1 VLGVGVGID
10 RRLVYN
16 VDWVL
21 LGTTLA
27 LSLVGV
33 AMVYSAT
40 HAGQKPD
47 LYLKQLA
54 LVGVGVLGLALAAAL
69 DYRRLADRAVLL
81 YGLSLLALVYVLR
94 FGPVIAGTRRWV
106 VMGGFQL
113 QPSEL
118 VKLATAV
125 FAAKLF
131 SEFRQESLGLR
142 EVALPGAAV
151 GLLALLIAREPDL
164 GTAACLVPLFLA
176 VAFLAGLR
184 MRAVVGL
191 AAALVLAA
199 GLAWP
204 LLKDYQKTRIYTFLD
219 PSLDPRGA
227 GYQKIQSQI
236 AVGSGG
242 LLGRGFLQGSQ
253 SQLGYLPARHTD
265 FIFSVLAEET
275 GFVGVFAALAL
286 YLLVLWRM
294 LETARL
300 ARDRLGAFL
309 VAGVSAA
316 FAFQVVYNVAMVAGL
331 VPVKGLPLPLMSYGG
346 SSIVASLMG
355 IGLVLS
361 VRMRRFAN

>member
-1 VLGVGVGID
+1 MGAGID
-10 RRLVYN
+10 RRLIYN

-21 LGTTLA
+21 LGTTLV

-33 AMVYSAT
+33 ATVYSAT
-40 HAGQKPD
+40 HAGQKPE

-54 LVGVGVLGLALAAAL
+54 LVGIGLLGMALAAAL

-81 YGLSLLALVYVLR
+81 YVVSVVALVYVLL
-94 FGPVIAGTRRWV
+94 FGPLIAGTRRWIV
-106 VMGGFQL
+106 IGGLQL

-118 VKLATAV
+118 VKLAAAV
-125 FAAKLF
+125 FVARLF
-131 SEFRQESLGLR
+131 SELRKESIGLR

-184 MRAVVGL
+184 MRAVLGL
-191 AAALVLAA
+191 TLVLVLAA

-204 LLKDYQKTRIYTFLD
+204 RLKDYQKTRIYTFLD

-242 LLGRGFLQGSQ
+242 LIGRGFLGGSQ
-253 SQLGYLPARHTD
+253 AQLGYLPARHTD
-265 FIFSVLAEET
+265 FIFSVLAEEA
-275 GFVGVFAALAL
+275 GFVGVSMALAL
-286 YLLVLWRM
+286 YLLLLWRM

-300 ARDRLGAFL
+300 ARDRLGAFI

-316 FAFQVVYNVAMVAGL
+316 FAFQVVYNVGMVAGL

-346 SSIVASLMG
+346 SSMVASLVG

>member
-1 VLGVGVGID
+1 VAGGID

-21 LGTTLA
+21 VGAALVLA
-27 LSLVGV
+27 LVGV
-33 AMVYSAT
+33 ATVYSAT
-40 HAGQKPD
+40 HSGRNPD
-47 LYLKQLA
+47 LYLKQLT
-54 LVGVGVLGLALAAAL
+54 LVGVGTLGLVVAATV
-69 DYRRLADRAVLL
+69 DYRRLADRAMLL
-81 YGLSLLALVYVLR
+81 YALSAVSLVYVLR
-94 FGPVIAGTRRWV
+94 FGPLKAGTRRWIEV
-106 VMGGFQL
+106 GGFQL

-118 VKLATAV
+118 VKIAAAV
-125 FAAKLF
+125 FVAKIF
-131 SEFRQESLGLR
+131 SEYRQETLGLR
-142 EVALPGAAV
+142 DVALPGAAV
-151 GLLALLIAREPDL
+151 GLLAVLIVREPDL

-191 AAALVLAA
+191 AAVMVLAA
-199 GLAWP
+199 ALTWP
-204 LLKDYQKTRIYTFLD
+204 FLRDYQKTRIYTFLD

-242 LLGRGFLQGSQ
+242 FVGRGFLEGSQ
-253 SQLGYLPARHTD
+253 AQLGYLPARHTD
-265 FIFSVLAEET
+265 FIFSVLAEEA
-275 GFVGVFAALAL
+275 GFIGVVVVLSL
-286 YLLVLWRM
+286 YLFVLWRM

-309 VAGVSAA
+309 VAGITAS

-346 SSIVASLMG
+346 SSVVSSLMS

>member
-1 VLGVGVGID
+1 VLGSVGID

-21 LGTTLA
+21 LGTTLV

-40 HAGQKPD
+40 HAGRQPE

-54 LVGVGVLGLALAAAL
+54 LVGLGTLALALAAAL

-81 YGLSLLALVYVLR
+81 YVLSLVALVYVLR
-94 FGPVIAGTRRWV
+94 FGPVIAGTRRWIV
-106 VMGGFQL
+106 VGGFQL

-118 VKLATAV
+118 VKLTAAV
-125 FAAKLF
+125 LAAKVF
-131 SEFRQESLGLR
+131 SEFRHESLGLR

-151 GLLALLIAREPDL
+151 ALLALLIAREPDL
-164 GTAACLVPLFLA
+164 GTAACLVPLFLT

-184 MRAVVGL
+184 VRAVLGL
-191 AAALVLAA
+191 AAALVLSA

-219 PSLDPRGA
+219 PSLDPKGA

-242 LLGRGFLQGSQ
+242 LMGRGFLEGSQ
-253 SQLGYLPARHTD
+253 AQLGYLPARHTD
-265 FIFSVLAEET
+265 FVFSVLAEET
-275 GFVGVFAALAL
+275 GFVGVFVALAL

-309 VAGVSAA
+309 VAGVSAT
-316 FAFQVVYNVAMVAGL
+316 FAFQVVYNVGMVAGL

-346 SSIVASLMG
+346 SSIVSSLMG

-361 VRMRRFAN
+361 VRMRRLAN